1 VRFVPKV
8 TFVQPGGDRL
18 TVEVESGSTGMDAAR
33 SVAVRGLRGE
43 CGGEGQCS
51 TCHCYVD
58 EGWLPH
64 LPPRNAIEANLIDF
78 VWRPTTASRL
88 SCQLVITD
96 ALDGLVLHV
105 PAYQIGG
112 P

>member
-1 VRFVPKV
+1 MPRVI
-8 TFVQPGGDRL
+8 FVQPDG
-18 TVEVESGSTGMDAAR
+18 TKQTIEVPIGSTGMDAAR
-33 SVAVRGLRGE
+33 SHAIRGLRGE
-43 CGGEGQCS
+43 CGGEALCS

-58 EGWLPH
+58 EEWLARV
-64 LPPRNAIEANLIDF
+64 PPRDPREANLIDF
-78 VWRPTTASRL
+78 VWEPREASRL
-88 SCQLVITD
+88 SCQLLITD

>member
-1 VRFVPKV
+1 MPRI
-8 TFVQPGGDRL
+8 TFVQPDGTRE
-18 TVEVESGSTGMDAAR
+18 TIEVESGSTGMDAAR
-33 SVAVRGLRGE
+33 SCGVRGLRGE
-43 CGGEGQCS
+43 CGGECQCS

-58 EGWLPH
+58 EGWLAR
-64 LPPRNAIEANLIDF
+64 LPPRNAAENNLIDF
-78 VWRPTTASRL
+78 VWKPLPASRL

>member
-1 VRFVPKV
+1 
-8 TFVQPGGDRL
+8 
-18 TVEVESGSTGMDAAR
+18 MDAAR
-33 SVAVRGLRGE
+33 SIGVRGLRGE
-43 CGGEGQCS
+43 CGGECQCS

-58 EGWLPH
+58 EAWVPQ
-64 LPPRNAIEANLIDF
+64 LPPLHAAEANLIDF
-78 VWRPTTASRL
+78 VWQPTRASRL
-88 SCQLVITD
+88 TCQLVITE

>member
-1 VRFVPKV
+1 MPRI
-8 TFVQPGGDRL
+8 TFVQPDGTRQ
-18 TVEVESGSTGMDAAR
+18 TVDVECGSTGMDAAR
-33 SVAVRGLRGE
+33 KYSVRGLRGE
-43 CGGEGQCS
+43 CGGECQCS

-58 EGWLPH
+58 ANWIARLPSKDV
-64 LPPRNAIEANLIDF
+64 AEASLVDF
-78 VWRPTTASRL
+78 VWEPTDASRL
-88 SCQLVITD
+88 TCQLTITD